1 MKKLLFY
8 FIVIITCNTFA
19 QDKAEIKE
27 FFWGK
32 SDAYKTVLTVP
43 EKWKNETAV
52 MILKSEFY
60 DYHKFGKS
68 VTYTSSI
75 RKRIKLQDAAA
86 VKDFSEFSFK
96 NKFYSNRGY
105 NRREST
111 NYIGVK
117 IVKPS
122 GKEIEIDVEKET
134 KTVDKESKL
143 AISAL
148 EIGDIMDFYFYSVEN
163 FKSKEEV
170 GFDQVETTLSD
181 IYPIMDFKLAFQTE
195 NDFFVNFN
203 TYNGAPELKE
213 IPNDKRNER
222 KYELIS
228 KDLEKN
234 EFPRW
239 FYPLA
244 ELPCYK
250 FQVFFA
256 RSGKFEQQA
265 DAFLSEDEKLI
276 KKSVSKENIFEYYNK
291 KLNGQDYLNE
301 EKKFLKGKSFA
312 SDEEK
317 IREVYYFAR
326 HEYYTGFFE
335 GQIISEA
342 KIFPAT
348 SYQNYLYFLGTETLF
363 INHFMSF
370 LKNNKI
376 DYDIIIATNRNN
388 GSIDDLLIQ
397 RNTNILLRINTEKP
411 FYLEYF
417 TPFSSADQFNYNLED
432 TKAYV
437 LEVAKGKK
445 IVNAESVTLPSSLAK
460 DNKSRIVYNIALN
473 EDFSGLK
480 IKRESNFTGH
490 LKEGEQSEKLL
501 FFDYL
506 DEDYKK
512 YKTNRVF
519 EMINNKKD
527 NLRYHNEY
535 DALIAKYRE
544 RQKEQL
550 KKSISDE
557 FDFEIDNNTFEVKT
571 SGRFGSKTPFSY
583 IEDFEIKNNL
593 IKKAGENYI
602 VELGKMITSQVEID
616 KKEKDRK
623 NNVYLAFPR
632 SFDNEITF
640 EIPTGYAVSGIEKFN
655 KNIVNETGEFV
666 SKASIEG
673 NKIIIKTSKV
683 YNNYFEPNKNWNKM
697 ILFLDAAYQFT
708 QEKVL
713 LKKL

>member
-122 GKEIEIDVEKET
+122 GKEIEIDVEKDT

-276 KKSVSKENIFEYYNK
+276 KKSVSKEDIFEYYNK
-291 KLNGQDYLNE
+291 KFVPFGDVSF
-301 EKKFLKGKSFA
+301 EKKFLKDKNFA
-312 SDEEK
+312 TDEEK
-317 IREVYYFAR
+317 IREVYYYTR
-326 HEYYTGFFE
+326 HQFFTQYIE
-335 GQIISEA
+335 AQVQSQA
-342 KIFPAT
+342 KIHYPF
-348 SYQNYLYFLGTETLF
+348 YNYSNPIFFSTEQEF
-363 INHFMSF
+363 INHFMQF
-370 LKNNKI
+370 LKKNEI
-376 DYDIIIATNRNN
+376 DFDIIVATPRNN

-397 RNTNILLRINTEKP
+397 RNLNVLLRINTQKP

-417 TPFSSADQFNYNLED
+417 SPFTSADQFNYNLEN

-437 LEVAKGKK
+437 LQVSKGKR
-445 IVNAESVTLPSSLAK
+445 IVEAESVVLPSTTAK
-460 DNKSRIVYNIALN
+460 QNVSSAVSTIVIND
-473 EDFSGLK
+473 DFSGLK
-480 IKRESNFTGH
+480 VSRTSSFIGH
-490 LKEGEQSEKLL
+490 FKEGEQAEKLN
-501 FFDYL
+501 FFDYVS
-506 DEDYKK
+506 EDYDK
-512 YKTNRVF
+512 YGTKHPIDMVS
-519 EMINNKKD
+519 NKKD
-527 NLRYHNEY
+527 KVRYQTEF
-535 DALIAKYRE
+535 DALISKYRE
-544 RQKEQL
+544 EQKEQM

-557 FDFEIDNNTFEVKT
+557 FDFEIDNNTFSVKST
-571 SGRFGSKTPFSY
+571 GRFGSKTPFSY
-583 IEDFEIKNNL
+583 QEDFEIKNNL
-593 IKKAGENYI
+593 VKKAGENYI
-602 VELGKMITSQVEID
+602 IELGKMITSQVEID

-623 NNVYLAFPR
+623 NNVYLSFPR

-655 KNIVNETGEFV
+655 KSIVNETGEFV
-666 SKASIEG
+666 SKATLNG
-673 NKIIIKTSKV
+673 NKLVVKTSKV
-683 YNNYFEPNKNWNKM
+683 YNNYFESNKNWSKM

-708 QEKVL
+708 QEKIL